1 MTAIIYFLNLY
12 QMELSIIFL
21 IIALIFFSPLIL
33 GLIFMGAQKKI
44 NLKHTNSGLNKPG
57 YVGYCWTYFFF
68 SFFVPIFRGEILI
81 GVLHLIFSVVTFGL
95 FQLVIPF
102 LYNKQFT
109 SRMLTSGWEL
119 SDTEENMQVARLKLG
134 IGK

>member
-1 MTAIIYFLNLY
+1 
-12 QMELSIIFL
+12 MELSIIFFV
-21 IIALIFFSPLIL
+21 IILTFFSPLIL
-33 GLIFMGAQKKI
+33 GLIFMGAQQKI
-44 NLKHTNSGLNKPG
+44 NLKHTNSSLNKPG
-57 YVGYCWTYFFF
+57 FVGYCWTYFFF

-81 GVLHLIFSVVTFGL
+81 GVLHLIFSLVTFGL

-119 SDTEENMQVARLKLG
+119 SDTEENMQAARLKLG
-134 IGK
+134 IGN

>member
-1 MTAIIYFLNLY
+1 
-12 QMELSIIFL
+12 MELLIIFFF
-21 IIALIFFSPLIL
+21 IILIFFSPLIL

-44 NLKHTNSGLNKPG
+44 NLRHTNSSLNKPG
-57 YVGYCWTYFFF
+57 FVGYCWTYFFF

-81 GVLHLIFSVVTFGL
+81 GVLHLIFSLVTFGL

-119 SDTEENMQVARLKLG
+119 SDTEENMQIARLKLG
-134 IGK
+134 IGN

>member
-1 MTAIIYFLNLY
+1 
-12 QMELSIIFL
+12 MELSIIFL
-21 IIALIFFSPLIL
+21 IIILIFFSPLIL

-119 SDTEENMQVARLKLG
+119 SDTEENMQIARLKLG
-134 IGK
+134 IGN

>member
-1 MTAIIYFLNLY
+1 
-12 QMELSIIFL
+12 MELSIISL
-21 IIALIFFSPLIL
+21 IIILIFFSPLIL

-119 SDTEENMQVARLKLG
+119 SDTEENMQIARLKLG
-134 IGK
+134 IGN

>member
-1 MTAIIYFLNLY
+1 
-12 QMELSIIFL
+12 MELSIIFL
-21 IIALIFFSPLIL
+21 IIILIFFLPLIL

-44 NLKHTNSGLNKPG
+44 NLKHTNSSLNKPG
-57 YVGYCWTYFFF
+57 YIGYCWTYFFF

-119 SDTEENMQVARLKLG
+119 SDTEENMQIARLKLG
-134 IGK
+134 IGN

>member
-1 MTAIIYFLNLY
+1 
-12 QMELSIIFL
+12 MEVMIFL
-21 IIALIFFSPLIL
+21 IVILILFSPLIL
-33 GLIFMGAQKKI
+33 GLVFMGAQKRV
-44 NLKHTNSGLNKPG
+44 NLKHKDSGLNKPG

-81 GVLHLIFSVVTFGL
+81 GVLHLVFSIVTFGL

-109 SRMLTSGWEL
+109 SRLLTSGWTL
-119 SDTEENMQVARLKLG
+119 SDTEENMQKARLKLG
-134 IGK
+134 IGN

>member
-1 MTAIIYFLNLY
+1 MD
-12 QMELSIIFL
+12 LSIIFL
-21 IIALIFFSPLIL
+21 IIILIFFSPLIL
-33 GLIFMGAQKKI
+33 GLVFMGAQKKV
-44 NLKHTNSGLNKPG
+44 NLKHSNSSLNKPG

-81 GVLHLIFSVVTFGL
+81 GVLHLIFSIVTFGL

-109 SRMLTSGWEL
+109 SRMLTSGWVL
-119 SDTEENMQVARLKLG
+119 SDTEENMQLARLKLG
-134 IGK
+134 IGN

>member
-1 MTAIIYFLNLY
+1 MA
-12 QMELSIIFL
+12 LSIISL
-21 IIALIFFSPLIL
+21 ITILIFFLPLIL
-33 GLIFMGAQKKI
+33 GLIIMGVQKKI
-44 NLKHTNSGLNKPG
+44 NLKHTNSRLNKPG

-81 GVLHLIFSVVTFGL
+81 GVLHLIFSIVTFGL
-95 FQLVIPF
+95 FQLIIPF

-119 SDTEENMQVARLKLG
+119 SDTAENMQLARLRLG
-134 IGK
+134 IGN

>member
-1 MTAIIYFLNLY
+1 MA
-12 QMELSIIFL
+12 LSIINL
-21 IIALIFFSPLIL
+21 IFILIFFFPLIL
-33 GLIFMGAQKKI
+33 GLIIIGPQKKI
-44 NLKHTNSGLNKPG
+44 NLKHTNSSLNKPG

-81 GVLHLIFSVVTFGL
+81 GVLHLIFSIVTFGI
-95 FQLVIPF
+95 FQLVIPY

-119 SDTEENMQVARLKLG
+119 SDTEENMQLARLRLG
-134 IGK
+134 IGN

>member
-1 MTAIIYFLNLY
+1 
-12 QMELSIIFL
+12 MELSIVFL
-21 IIALIFFSPLIL
+21 VIILIFFSPLIL

-44 NLKHTNSGLNKPG
+44 NLKHTNSSLNKPG
-57 YVGYCWTYFFF
+57 FVGYCWTYFFF

-81 GVLHLIFSVVTFGL
+81 GVLHLIFSLVTFGL

-134 IGK
+134 IGN

>member
-1 MTAIIYFLNLY
+1 
-12 QMELSIIFL
+12 MELSIIFL
-21 IIALIFFSPLIL
+21 VIVLIFFSPLIL

-119 SDTEENMQVARLKLG
+119 SDTEENMQIARLKLG
-134 IGK
+134 IGN

>member
-1 MTAIIYFLNLY
+1 
-12 QMELSIIFL
+12 MEYSIIFL
-21 IIALIFFSPLIL
+21 IIIFILFLPLIL

-44 NLKHTNSGLNKPG
+44 NLKHTNSSLNKPG

-134 IGK
+134 IGN

>member
-1 MTAIIYFLNLY
+1 MTLTIIN
-12 QMELSIIFL
+12 L
-21 IIALIFFSPLIL
+21 IIILIFFLPLIL
-33 GLIFMGAQKKI
+33 GLIIMGVQKKI
-44 NLKHTNSGLNKPG
+44 NLKHTNSSLNKPG

-81 GVLHLIFSVVTFGL
+81 GVLHIIFSIVTFGI

-109 SRMLTSGWEL
+109 SRMLTSGWVL
-119 SDTEENMQVARLKLG
+119 SDTEENMQLARLRLG
-134 IGK
+134 IGN

>member
-1 MTAIIYFLNLY
+1 
-12 QMELSIIFL
+12 MELSIIF
-21 IIALIFFSPLIL
+21 IIIILIFFSPLIL

-44 NLKHTNSGLNKPG
+44 NLRHTNSSLNKPG
-57 YVGYCWTYFFF
+57 FVGYCWTYFFF

-119 SDTEENMQVARLKLG
+119 SDTEENMQLARLKLG
-134 IGK
+134 IGN

>member
-1 MTAIIYFLNLY
+1 MT
-12 QMELSIIFL
+12 LSIINL
-21 IIALIFFSPLIL
+21 IIILIFFLPLIL
-33 GLIFMGAQKKI
+33 GLIIMGVQKKI
-44 NLKHTNSGLNKPG
+44 NLKHTNSSLNKPG

-81 GVLHLIFSVVTFGL
+81 GVLHLIFSIVTFGL

-119 SDTEENMQVARLKLG
+119 SDTEENMQLARLRLG
-134 IGK
+134 IGN

>member
-1 MTAIIYFLNLY
+1 
-12 QMELSIIFL
+12 MELSIIFL
-21 IIALIFFSPLIL
+21 IIILIFFSPLIL
-33 GLIFMGAQKKI
+33 GLILMGAQKKI
-44 NLKHTNSGLNKPG
+44 NLKHTNSSLNKPG

-68 SFFVPIFRGEILI
+68 SFFVPVFRGEILI

-119 SDTEENMQVARLKLG
+119 SDTDENMQVARLKLG
-134 IGK
+134 IGN

>member
-1 MTAIIYFLNLY
+1 
-12 QMELSIIFL
+12 MEYSIIFL
-21 IIALIFFSPLIL
+21 IIILVFFSPLIL

-44 NLKHTNSGLNKPG
+44 NLKHSNSGLNKPG

-81 GVLHLIFSVVTFGL
+81 GILHLIFSVVTFGL

-119 SDTEENMQVARLKLG
+119 SDTEENMQVARLRLG
-134 IGK
+134 IGN

>member
-1 MTAIIYFLNLY
+1 MD
-12 QMELSIIFL
+12 LSIIFL
-21 IIALIFFSPLIL
+21 IIILIFFSPLIL
-33 GLIFMGAQKKI
+33 GLIFMGAQKKV
-44 NLKHTNSGLNKPG
+44 NLKHSNSGLNKPG

-81 GVLHLIFSVVTFGL
+81 GVLHLIFSIVTFGL

-109 SRMLTSGWEL
+109 SRMLTSGWVL
-119 SDTEENMQVARLKLG
+119 SDTEENMQLARLKLG
-134 IGK
+134 IGN

>member
-1 MTAIIYFLNLY
+1 MTLPIIN
-12 QMELSIIFL
+12 L
-21 IIALIFFSPLIL
+21 IIILIFFLPLIL
-33 GLIFMGAQKKI
+33 GLIIMGVQKKI
-44 NLKHTNSGLNKPG
+44 NLKHTNSSLNKPG

-81 GVLHLIFSVVTFGL
+81 GVLHLIFSIVTFGI

-109 SRMLTSGWEL
+109 TRMLTSGWVL
-119 SDTEENMQVARLKLG
+119 SDTEENMQLARLRLG
-134 IGK
+134 IGN

>member
-1 MTAIIYFLNLY
+1 
-12 QMELSIIFL
+12 MELSIIFL
-21 IIALIFFSPLIL
+21 IIILIFFSPLIL

-102 LYNKQFT
+102 LYNKQYT

-134 IGK
+134 IGN

>member
-1 MTAIIYFLNLY
+1 
-12 QMELSIIFL
+12 MELSIVFL
-21 IIALIFFSPLIL
+21 VIILIFFSPLIL

-44 NLKHTNSGLNKPG
+44 NLKHTNSSLNKPG
-57 YVGYCWTYFFF
+57 FVGYCWTYFFF

-119 SDTEENMQVARLKLG
+119 SDSEENMQIARLKLG
-134 IGK
+134 IGN

>member
-1 MTAIIYFLNLY
+1 
-12 QMELSIIFL
+12 MELSIIFL
-21 IIALIFFSPLIL
+21 IIILIFFSPLIL

-119 SDTEENMQVARLKLG
+119 SDTKENMQVARLKLG
-134 IGK
+134 IGN

>member
-1 MTAIIYFLNLY
+1 
-12 QMELSIIFL
+12 MELSIIFL
-21 IIALIFFSPLIL
+21 IIILIFFSPLIL
-33 GLIFMGAQKKI
+33 GLIFMGVQKKI
-44 NLKHTNSGLNKPG
+44 NLKHTNSGLNKSG

-134 IGK
+134 IGN

>member
-1 MTAIIYFLNLY
+1 
-12 QMELSIIFL
+12 
-21 IIALIFFSPLIL
+21 
-33 GLIFMGAQKKI
+33 MGAQKKI
-44 NLKHTNSGLNKPG
+44 NLKHTNAGLNKPG

-119 SDTEENMQVARLKLG
+119 NDTEENMQVARLKLG
-134 IGK
+134 IGN

>member
-1 MTAIIYFLNLY
+1 
-12 QMELSIIFL
+12 MEFSIIFL
-21 IIALIFFSPLIL
+21 IIVLIFFSPLIL

-44 NLKHTNSGLNKPG
+44 NLKHSNSGLNKPG
-57 YVGYCWTYFFF
+57 FVGYCWTYFFF

-81 GVLHLIFSVVTFGL
+81 GVLHFIFSVVTFGL

-109 SRMLTSGWEL
+109 SRMLTSGWEI
-119 SDTEENMQVARLKLG
+119 SDTEEKTKLAKLKLG
-134 IGK
+134 IGI

>member
-1 MTAIIYFLNLY
+1 
-12 QMELSIIFL
+12 MELSIIF
-21 IIALIFFSPLIL
+21 IIVILIFFSPLIL

-44 NLKHTNSGLNKPG
+44 NLRHTNSGLNKPG
-57 YVGYCWTYFFF
+57 FVGYCWTYFFF

-119 SDTEENMQVARLKLG
+119 SDTEENMQAARLKLG
-134 IGK
+134 IGN

>member
-1 MTAIIYFLNLY
+1 
-12 QMELSIIFL
+12 MELSIVFL
-21 IIALIFFSPLIL
+21 VIILIFFSPLIL

-44 NLKHTNSGLNKPG
+44 NLKHTNSSLNKPG
-57 YVGYCWTYFFF
+57 FVGYCWTYFFF

-119 SDTEENMQVARLKLG
+119 SDTEDNMQIARLKLG
-134 IGK
+134 IGS

>member
-1 MTAIIYFLNLY
+1 MD
-12 QMELSIIFL
+12 LSIIFL
-21 IIALIFFSPLIL
+21 IIILIFFSPLIL
-33 GLIFMGAQKKI
+33 GLIFMGAQKRV
-44 NLKHTNSGLNKPG
+44 NLKHSNSGLNKPG

-81 GVLHLIFSVVTFGL
+81 GVLHLIFSIVTFGL

-109 SRMLTSGWEL
+109 SRMLTSGWVL
-119 SDTEENMQVARLKLG
+119 SDTEENMQLARLKLG
-134 IGK
+134 IGN